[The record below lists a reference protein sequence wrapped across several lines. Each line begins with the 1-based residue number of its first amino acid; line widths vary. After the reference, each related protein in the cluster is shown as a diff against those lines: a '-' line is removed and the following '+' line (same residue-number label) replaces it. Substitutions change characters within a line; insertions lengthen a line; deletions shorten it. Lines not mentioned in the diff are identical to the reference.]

1 MTALDQLRALAKH
14 PPRQWLDDLERHANG
29 VADAM
34 TAIHGGIF
42 NIVINHRAGQVLIAQ
57 QHEGTPVRK
66 IFRK

>member
-1 MTALDQLRALAKH
+1 MTALDDLRALAKQ
-14 PPRQWLDDLERHANG
+14 PTETWLDDLEYHANG
-29 VADAM
+29 LADAM